1 MTATTIG
8 RWGKLRI
15 LVFGVNSS
23 QKINIY
29 HWKCV
34 GKSFWENGMNVACGM
49 EMSISGSRGV
59 LRCMLEMKEKCS
71 VRFRGEERTRSR
83 NEMETEWNAYT
94 ASP

>member
-49 EMSISGSRGV
+49 EMSISLKPCGAEVYACNVG
-59 LRCMLEMKEKCS
+59 EMQCKVS
-71 VRFRGEERTRSR
+71 L
-83 NEMETEWNAYT
+83 
-94 ASP
+94 